1 MFEVF
6 FFFFGCQ
13 EGFMQSISLSPILFS
28 IYVKD
33 FEIEL
38 KKNEYISWNKRY
50 CLISISVYVRVRHW
64 TFLLKNRPRFIKY
77 VRLLME
83 IHIQVEAEVGV
94 EKKAF
99 VVFRKSKRLKKN
111 TVGSMT
117 RSVLILLKIINIL
130 V

>member
-1 MFEVF
+1 
-6 FFFFGCQ
+6 
-13 EGFMQSISLSPILFS
+13 
-28 IYVKD
+28 
-33 FEIEL
+33 
-38 KKNEYISWNKRY
+38 
-50 CLISISVYVRVRHW
+50 
-64 TFLLKNRPRFIKY
+64 
-77 VRLLME
+77 ME